1 MDKALLIGI
10 ILPKVF
16 DGDVRNHLDELKMLA
31 QTANVETLG
40 EITQKVQN
48 INPAFYIGKGKAQQ
62 VIDQAKLLGANVI
75 IFDDELSPAQVK
87 NYHKLAKKIKVI
99 DRSSLILDIFK
110 KHAKTREA
118 KTQVEL
124 ALCQYLLPRLTRQW
138 THLERQMGGVGTRAG
153 MGETQIEVDRRL
165 IRDKISKLNG
175 SSSINNKS
183 AEKLFSLLKIISIKR
198 TTSNTLTNWSLLRSP
213 IRIV

>member
-10 ILPKVF
+10 ILPEVLEGKVK
-16 DGDVRNHLDELKMLA
+16 NHLNELKMLA

-40 EITQKVQN
+40 EITQKVQK

-110 KHAKTREA
+110 KHAKTR
-118 KTQVEL
+118 
-124 ALCQYLLPRLTRQW
+124 
-138 THLERQMGGVGTRAG
+138 
-153 MGETQIEVDRRL
+153 D
-165 IRDKISKLNG
+165 
-175 SSSINNKS
+175 
-183 AEKLFSLLKIISIKR
+183 IKNI
-198 TTSNTLTNWSLLRSP
+198 TPYEGNE
-213 IRIV
+213 